1 MLVWIF
7 IQMIYIPFSFLQLTY
22 FALGI
27 AELAAVLVQLDVL
40 HPWAHARVHRV
51 PEAAATGVDAAA

>member
-1 MLVWIF
+1 
-7 IQMIYIPFSFLQLTY
+7 MIYIPFSILQPTY

-27 AELAAVLVQLDVL
+27 AELVAVLVQLDVL

-51 PEAAATGVDAAA
+51 AESAVKVTDAKG